1 MKKLIIILSILILV
15 ACTAFAGE
23 THIIRI
29 KSMVESKSPIF
40 VLKAGLTPDSFDRAV
55 SDVEADNMLNWETVE
70 KSIKEDDVVV
80 YFEVVQRGDAKEVG
94 SKYSLTIEASEMTLG
109 FNEDGSVLAPD
120 ADIYKTP
127 KGKVSNV
134 TAMST
139 ERAVVAVSNVKTLTS
154 DSATI
159 VAEYHGLVDDG
170 TAIAKFT
177 VTWPKDIDAPDGI
190 YQASVILK
198 VSQQ

>member
-1 MKKLIIILSILILV
+1 MILV
-15 ACTAFAGE
+15 ACSVFAAE
-23 THIIRI
+23 THFIRL
-29 KSMVESKSPIF
+29 KSIVESKSPIF
-40 VLKAGLTPDSFDRAV
+40 VLKAGLNPDDFDRAV

-80 YFEVVQRGDAKEVG
+80 YFEVVQKGLARDKGV
-94 SKYSLTIEASEMTLG
+94 KYSLTIEASEMTLG
-109 FNEDGSVLAPD
+109 FNEDGSTLDPN

-127 KGKVSNV
+127 KGRISNV

-139 ERAVVAVSNVKTLTS
+139 ERAIVAVSNVKTIAS
-154 DSATI
+154 DSTTI
-159 VAEYHGLVDDG
+159 IAEYNGVVEDG
-170 TAIAKFT
+170 TPIAKFT

>member
-15 ACTAFAGE
+15 ACSAFAGE
-23 THIIRI
+23 LHLVRVSTI
-29 KSMVESKSPIF
+29 VEAKSPIF
-40 VLKAGLTPDSFDRAV
+40 VLKAGLAPDSFDRAV
-55 SDVEADNMLNWETVE
+55 SDAEADNILNWETVE
-70 KSIKEDDVVV
+70 KSIKEDDVVI
-80 YFEVVQRGDAKEVG
+80 YFEVVQRGDAREVG
-94 SKYSLTIEASEMTLG
+94 SKYSLTIEASEMSLG
-109 FNEDGSVLAPD
+109 YNEDGSALAPNT
-120 ADIYKTP
+120 DIYKTP

-139 ERAVVAVSNVKTLTS
+139 ERAVVAVSNVKSIAS

-159 VAEYHGLVDDG
+159 VAEYHGLVNDG
-170 TAIAKFT
+170 TPIAKFT

>member
-15 ACTAFAGE
+15 ACSAFAGE
-23 THIIRI
+23 MHVIRL
-29 KSMVESKSPIF
+29 KSIVESKSPIF
-40 VLKAGLTPDSFDRAV
+40 VLKAGLTPDDFDRAV

-94 SKYSLTIEASEMTLG
+94 SKYSLTIEASEMSLG
-109 FNEDGSVLAPD
+109 FNEDGSVLAPG

-139 ERAVVAVSNVKTLTS
+139 ERAVVAVSNVKTLAS

-159 VAEYHGLVDDG
+159 VAEYYGRVEDG
-170 TAIAKFT
+170 TPIAKFT

>member
-15 ACTAFAGE
+15 ACSAFAGE
-23 THIIRI
+23 THIIKL
-29 KSMVESKSPIF
+29 KSIVESKSPIF

-55 SDVEADNMLNWETVE
+55 SDAEADNMLNWAAVE
-70 KSIKEDDVVV
+70 KSIKEEDVVV
-80 YFEVVQRGDAKEVG
+80 YFEVVQKGLAKDMGVR
-94 SKYSLTIEASEMTLG
+94 YSLTIEASEMVLG

-120 ADIYKTP
+120 TSIYKTP
-127 KGKVSNV
+127 KGRITNV
-134 TAMST
+134 TGVST
-139 ERAVVAVSNVKTLTS
+139 ERDVVAVSNVKSIAS
-154 DSATI
+154 DTTTI
-159 VAEYHGLVDDG
+159 VAEYNGTVEDG
-170 TAIAKFT
+170 TPIAKFT